1 MAAPSP
7 PLFLFRGHQW
17 GEGEQEGKGESDRDM
32 RRDLDTIRKPVSL
45 PLLAGEEVSKY
56 YTASYDTGS
65 SLASS
70 WRLGNLYLTNKRLLF
85 VQGRKI
91 LFMVLL
97 SQIKTINIVKRG
109 WILGKQVKQLN
120 IISAGR
126 RVPYLAIKDPEN
138 WKKVIEE
145 SISLAGSQKT
155 EDRSQKSEVGSLS
168 SVDLPPDEVILKEKG
183 GYLTPGQ
190 SRWCMGIL
198 LLTPKKLTFFTSKSG
213 LVEEIPLS
221 SIKDLRIEKRIYGV
235 SQSDT
240 IRIEYDS
247 CGELSKAWIISLNL
261 EVWRKELYKRLLLK
275 VDRETLNKIVSELDT
290 DSKEILMF
298 LYEHRHARIDTL
310 AKLIEAPTHMDILLK
325 IREIINP
332 TAEKLIGYPVLLFE
346 SSKVDRETGQKV
358 LFSWWL
364 AGQPDQEHQERKEPL
379 LDIFDEDA
387 ELIVYL
393 ELLGIKEDKLRLRVA
408 DNKLIIEAD
417 KDYHREISLP
427 VVVNTNSFIKRYKN
441 NILEV
446 RLKKQITKKWQ
457 NNKDRINNK

>member
-1 MAAPSP
+1 
-7 PLFLFRGHQW
+7 L
-17 GEGEQEGKGESDRDM
+17 GEGAQEGKGESNRNM

-45 PLLAGEEVSKY
+45 PLLPGEEVTKY

-70 WRLGNLYLTNKRLLF
+70 WRLGNLYLSNKRLLF

-91 LFMVLL
+91 LFMILL

-109 WILGKQVKQLN
+109 WILGKKVKQLN
-120 IISAGR
+120 IVSEGR
-126 RVPYLAIKDPEN
+126 RVPYIAIKDTEN
-138 WKKVIEE
+138 WSKAIVEN
-145 SISLAGSQKT
+145 ISLAGGQKP
-155 EDRSQKSEVGSLS
+155 EVRSQTSTFCSPS
-168 SVDLPPDEVILKEKG
+168 FINSPPDEEILKEKG

-190 SRWCMGIL
+190 SRWCMGTL

-213 LVEEIPLS
+213 FIWETPLG
-221 SIKDLRIEKRIYGV
+221 SIKDLGIEKRVYGV

-247 CGELSKAWIISLNL
+247 SGELLKAWIISLNL
-261 EVWRKELYKRLLLK
+261 EDWRKELYKRVLLK
-275 VDRETLNKIVSELDT
+275 VDRETLNKVVSELDA

-298 LYEHRHARIDTL
+298 LYEQRHARIDTL
-310 AKLIEAPTHMDILLK
+310 AKLIKAPTHMDVLFK
-325 IREIINP
+325 IREMINP
-332 TAEKLIGYPVLLFE
+332 IAEKIIGYPILLFD

-364 AGQPDQEHQERKEPL
+364 AGQPDQEHQEREEPL
-379 LDIFDEDA
+379 LDIFNEDA

-393 ELLGIKEDKLRLRVA
+393 ELLGIKEDKLRLSVA
-408 DNKLIIEAD
+408 NNKLIIDAD
-417 KDYHREISLP
+417 KDYHKEIPLP
-427 VVVNTNSFIKRYKN
+427 AVVNINSFTKRYKN

-446 RLKKQITKKWQ
+446 RL
-457 NNKDRINNK
+457 NK

>member
-1 MAAPSP
+1 
-7 PLFLFRGHQW
+7 
-17 GEGEQEGKGESDRDM
+17 M

-45 PLLAGEEVSKY
+45 PLLPGEEVIKY

-70 WRLGNLYLTNKRLLF
+70 WRLGNLYLSNKRLLF

-97 SQIKTINIVKRG
+97 NQIKTINIVKRG
-109 WILGKQVKQLN
+109 WILGKKVKQLN
-120 IISAGR
+120 IVCEGR
-126 RVPYLAIKDPEN
+126 RVPYIAIKDPEN
-138 WKKVIEE
+138 WKKAIEE
-145 SISLAGSQKT
+145 RTLDSQST
-155 EDRSQKSEVGSLS
+155 PSDPQPTAPNSSQS
-168 SVDLPPDEVILKEKG
+168 DEVILKEKG
-183 GYLTPGQ
+183 GYLTSGQ
-190 SRWCMGIL
+190 SRWCMGTL
-198 LLTPKKLTFFTSKSG
+198 LLTPKKLTFFTCNSG
-213 LVEEIPLS
+213 FVWETPLG
-221 SIKDLRIEKRIYGV
+221 SIKDLKVEKRVYGV

-240 IRIEYDS
+240 ICIVYES
-247 CGELSKAWIISLNL
+247 SGELSKAWIISLNL
-261 EVWRKELYKRLLLK
+261 EVWRKELYKRVLLK
-275 VDRETLNKIVSELDT
+275 VGRETLNKMVTELDA

-298 LYEHRHARIDTL
+298 LYENRHARIDTL

-332 TAEKLIGYPVLLFE
+332 TAEKIIGYPILLFE
-346 SSKVDRETGQKV
+346 SSKVDRETGEKV

-364 AGQPDQEHQERKEPL
+364 AGQFHQEREGPL

-387 ELIVYL
+387 ELIIYL
-393 ELLGIKEDKLRLRVA
+393 ELLGIKEDKLRLSVV
-408 DNKLIIEAD
+408 NNILIIDAD
-417 KDYHREISLP
+417 KDYHKEISLP

-457 NNKDRINNK
+457 NNKDRIDNKE

>member
-1 MAAPSP
+1 
-7 PLFLFRGHQW
+7 
-17 GEGEQEGKGESDRDM
+17 M

-45 PLLAGEEVSKY
+45 PLLPGEEVIKY

-70 WRLGNLYLTNKRLLF
+70 WRLGNLYLSNKRLLF

-97 SQIKTINIVKRG
+97 NQIKTINIVKRG
-109 WILGKQVKQLN
+109 WILGKKVKQLN
-120 IISAGR
+120 IVSEGR
-126 RVPYLAIKDPEN
+126 RVPYIAIKDPEN
-138 WKKVIEE
+138 WKKAIEE
-145 SISLAGSQKT
+145 RTLDSQST
-155 EDRSQKSEVGSLS
+155 PSDPQPTAPNSSQS
-168 SVDLPPDEVILKEKG
+168 DEVILKEKG
-183 GYLTPGQ
+183 GYLTSGQ
-190 SRWCMGIL
+190 SRWCMGTL
-198 LLTPKKLTFFTSKSG
+198 LLTPKKLTFFTCNSG
-213 LVEEIPLS
+213 FVWETPLG
-221 SIKDLRIEKRIYGV
+221 SIKDLKVEKRVYGV

-240 IRIEYDS
+240 ICIVYES
-247 CGELSKAWIISLNL
+247 SGELSKAWIISLNL
-261 EVWRKELYKRLLLK
+261 EVWRKELYKRVLLK
-275 VDRETLNKIVSELDT
+275 VGRETLNKMVTELDA

-298 LYEHRHARIDTL
+298 LYENRHARIDTL

-332 TAEKLIGYPVLLFE
+332 TAEKIIGYPILLFE
-346 SSKVDRETGQKV
+346 SSKVDRETGEKV

-364 AGQPDQEHQERKEPL
+364 AGQFHQEREGPL

-387 ELIVYL
+387 ELIIYL
-393 ELLGIKEDKLRLRVA
+393 ELLGIKEDKLRLSVV
-408 DNKLIIEAD
+408 NNILIIDAD
-417 KDYHREISLP
+417 KDYHKEISLP

-457 NNKDRINNK
+457 NNKDRIDNKE